1 MTNMNSKFGFTL
13 IELLIAVAIVG
24 LLAMVA
30 LPSYQDSMRKSRRSE
45 AHAGLVKMQLEQE
58 NFRML
63 NSAYASAFGTGANDI
78 TAHVADNYT
87 IAISGTSA
95 TAYTLTATAVTG
107 SSQASDPGC
116 TSITLNQAGDKLPAA
131 CW

>member
-30 LPSYQDSMRKSRRSE
+30 LPAYQDSMRKSRRSE

-63 NSAYASAFGTGANDI
+63 NSAYTGDFGTGANDI
-78 TAHVADNYT
+78 TAHVADNYN

-107 SSQASDPGC
+107 SSQASDIGC